1 MPGYQDGNAL
11 AGPLS
16 DVFVFDITATVSTC
30 SACGRRDQVAT
41 LRVYGGEPGF
51 VARCPGCDS
60 IVLRYA
66 RTPAGHWLDL
76 RGTISLHAP
85 ADLTQQES
93 TEALR

>member
-1 MPGYQDGNAL
+1 MPEYQDGNAL

-16 DVFVFDITATVSTC
+16 EVFVFDITATVSTC
-30 SACGRRDQVAT
+30 SVCGRRDQVAT
-41 LRVYGGEPGF
+41 LRVYGGDPGF

-76 RGTISLHAP
+76 RGAVSLHAP
-85 ADLTQQES
+85 ADLTPES
-93 TEALR
+93 TEALS